1 MSEPLRTPVDG
12 STDTQGSASSRST
25 PIEPTPHAPRMRAAS
40 GERLGWRARSLAQ
53 LTLVR
58 FREFLR
64 EPEAVFWT
72 FAFPV
77 VLAIGLGIAFRN
89 KPADVLTVGV
99 MRGSMVN
106 DSLAARL
113 GRVSGLKVNVLADS
127 AAAQR
132 ALRTGEVALVATTGA
147 SGAVEYR
154 YDDTRPEGR
163 SARFLV
169 DDAVQR
175 AAGRADPV
183 RITER
188 MVREKGSRYI
198 DFVIPGLLGMN
209 IMGGGIW
216 GFGFAIVE
224 ARRRNLLKRLVS
236 TPMPRAHYLASFL
249 LSRFVFLLVEIAVI
263 LGSSVVLFGVPVR
276 GSGLQLF
283 VVCFVSALSFGGVG
297 LLIASRTRTIE
308 GVSGLAN
315 LVMMP
320 MWVLSGVFFSSSN
333 FPAVA
338 QPVIQALPLTATIN
352 ALRATMLQGAGW
364 GTVGWPMVIVLGWG
378 VGAFVVALKM
388 FRWR

>member
-1 MSEPLRTPVDG
+1 MSDRPKMSE
-12 STDTQGSASSRST
+12 
-25 PIEPTPHAPRMRAAS
+25 AS
-40 GERLGWRARSLAQ
+40 GARLGWRSRSLAQ

-72 FAFPV
+72 FLFPV

-99 MRGSMVN
+99 VRGAAGSTIVG

-113 GRVSGLKVNVLADS
+113 GRSSGLKVIMLADS
-127 AAAQR
+127 AAAQH
-132 ALRTGEVALVATTGA
+132 ALRTGEVALVATATDAGP
-147 SGAVEYR
+147 VEYR
-154 YDDTRPEGR
+154 FDDTRPEGR

-169 DDAVQR
+169 DDVVQR
-175 AAGRADPV
+175 GAGRRDPV
-183 RITER
+183 PVTER
-188 MVREKGSRYI
+188 QVREKGSRYI

-216 GFGFAIVE
+216 GLAFAIVE

-236 TPMPRAHYLASFL
+236 TPMSRVHYLVSFV
-249 LSRFVFLLVEIAVI
+249 LSRFMFLLVEIVVIIGSAV
-263 LGSSVVLFGVPVR
+263 LMFGVPVR
-276 GSGLQLF
+276 GSLLQLL
-283 VVCFVSALSFGGVG
+283 VVCVVSSLSFGGLG
-297 LLIASRTRTIE
+297 LLIASRASTTE
-308 GVSGLAN
+308 GVSGLTN

-320 MWVLSGVFFSSSN
+320 MWVLSGVFFSSQN

-364 GTVGWPMVIVLGWG
+364 DAVAWPMVIVAGWG
-378 VGAFVVALKM
+378 LASFVVALRV

>member
-1 MSEPLRTPVDG
+1 MAEPIRTPEPSEPERAPVRHRSLRAT
-12 STDTQGSASSRST
+12 
-25 PIEPTPHAPRMRAAS
+25 S
-40 GERLGWRARSLAQ
+40 GERLPWRDRSLAQ

-58 FREFLR
+58 FREFIR

-72 FAFPV
+72 FFFPV

-89 KPADVLTVGV
+89 KPADVIAVGV
-99 MRGSMVN
+99 VRSGAAA
-106 DSLAARL
+106 DSLLARIARS
-113 GRVSGLKVNVLADS
+113 GGLKVTALGDD

-132 ALRTGEVALVATTGA
+132 ALQTGEVALVAATTA
-147 SGAVEYR
+147 SGGVEYR

-163 SARFLV
+163 TARFLV

-175 AAGRADPV
+175 GAGRRDPV
-183 RITER
+183 SVGEQK
-188 MVREKGSRYI
+188 VREKGSRYI

-216 GFGFAIVE
+216 SFAFAIVD
-224 ARRRNLLKRLVS
+224 ARRKNLLKRLVS
-236 TPMPRAHYLASFL
+236 TPMRHTHYLVSFV
-249 LSRFVFLLVEIAVI
+249 LSRFSFLIVEVVVIVGSAV
-263 LGSSVVLFGVPVR
+263 LLFGVPVR
-276 GSGLQLF
+276 GSIVQLATIC
-283 VVCFVSALSFGGVG
+283 VVASAGFGGLG
-297 LLIASRTRTIE
+297 LLIASRARTTE
-308 GVSGLAN
+308 GVSGLTN

-320 MWVLSGVFFSSSN
+320 MWVLSGVFFASTN

-364 GTVGWPMVIVLGWG
+364 GAVVAPMAIVLAWG
-378 VGAFVVALKM
+378 LVSFVVALRI